1 MSDPVKSVEIEDVLS
16 SIRRLLADGEGQG
29 GSRFAQQQ
37 STDAPSRAPVAPS
50 RVRAERRGDAPLVL
64 TPALRVS
71 TRDDPAERPA
81 RFPAP
86 VAANT
91 ATLSATSSDDDFEPA
106 DLAAAPADKG
116 GSLRSRLEET
126 IAELESAITHRA
138 DEWEPDGSEPAPVMD
153 WSAARAEDTPF
164 LSRRH
169 VGPVSTGRPVQ
180 GAPREM
186 QGAPQQQ
193 HQASVPAAEAQQARS
208 GPESVADLQKQSTPA
223 SRSQPEPAGL
233 VASQPATAPQHSVP
247 PSDALVDEEM
257 LRRLIT
263 EVLREELRGPMG
275 DRITGNL
282 RKLVRR
288 EIFRALA
295 SGEFE

>member
-29 GSRFAQQQ
+29 GGRPAPQQ
-37 STDAPSRAPVAPS
+37 SADVTSRSPVAPS

-71 TRDDPAERPA
+71 GREGAVERPS

-91 ATLSATSSDDDFEPA
+91 GTPGTASADDDFEPA
-106 DLAAAPADKG
+106 DLTAASSDKS

-153 WSAARAEDTPF
+153 WSSARAEDTPF

-169 VGPVSTGRPVQ
+169 VGPVSTRRAAPSV
-180 GAPREM
+180 PREM
-186 QGAPQQQ
+186 KSAPQPQAPGPDVEDQQ
-193 HQASVPAAEAQQARS
+193 LLS
-208 GPESVADLQKQSTPA
+208 GPQSVAEPQEQSATTA
-223 SRSQPEPAGL
+223 NSQPESADPAAKS
-233 VASQPATAPQHSVP
+233 VEVTAPM
-247 PSDALVDEEM
+247 PSPEALVDEDM

-263 EVLREELRGPMG
+263 EVLREELRGPLG

>member
-29 GSRFAQQQ
+29 GGRPAPQQ
-37 STDAPSRAPVAPS
+37 SADATSRSPVAPS

-71 TRDDPAERPA
+71 GREGAAERPS

-91 ATLSATSSDDDFEPA
+91 GTPGAPSADDDFEPA
-106 DLAAAPADKG
+106 DLTAASSDKS

-153 WSAARAEDTPF
+153 WSSARAEDTPF

-169 VGPVSTGRPVQ
+169 VGPVSTGRAAPSV
-180 GAPREM
+180 PRET
-186 QGAPQQQ
+186 QSAPQP
-193 HQASVPAAEAQQARS
+193 QAPGPDVEDQRPLSEPETVAEPQEQSAAT
-208 GPESVADLQKQSTPA
+208 V
-223 SRSQPEPAGL
+223 RSQPEIAEPAAKS
-233 VASQPATAPQHSVP
+233 VEATGPM
-247 PSDALVDEEM
+247 PSPEALVDEDT

-263 EVLREELRGPMG
+263 EVLREELRGPLG